1 MQPIITEHL
10 SSTAAQSFLDAV
22 PEKIRSA
29 LEAYAAERKFSTEFV
44 IEMALSQFLDAD
56 GVTFEDCD
64 PVLNPGKLREQVE
77 ILQYQL
83 AAKP

>member
-1 MQPIITEHL
+1 MQA
-10 SSTAAQSFLDAV
+10 STATSELRIKV
-22 PEKIRSA
+22 PEKIRLA
-29 LEAYAAERKFSTEFV
+29 LEAYAVERNYSIEFV
-44 IEMALSQFLDAD
+44 VEMALSQFLDAD

-83 AAKP
+83 TKK

>member
-1 MQPIITEHL
+1 MQTSSPTTEL
-10 SSTAAQSFLDAV
+10 RIQV
-22 PEKIRSA
+22 PEKIRLA
-29 LEAYAAERKFSTEFV
+29 LEAYAAERKFV
-44 IEMALSQFLDAD
+44 MEMALSQFLDAD

-83 AAKP
+83 AKLQK

>member
-1 MQPIITEHL
+1 MQT
-10 SSTAAQSFLDAV
+10 SSATSELRIQV

>member
-1 MQPIITEHL
+1 MQTSIATSELRIE
-10 SSTAAQSFLDAV
+10 V
-22 PEKIRSA
+22 PEKIRLA
-29 LEAYAAERKFSTEFV
+29 LEAYALERKFSTEFV
-44 IEMALSQFLDAD
+44 VEMALSQFLDAD

-83 AAKP
+83 AKR

>member
-1 MQPIITEHL
+1 MQTSSLTTEL
-10 SSTAAQSFLDAV
+10 RIQV

-44 IEMALSQFLDAD
+44 VEMALSQFLDVD

-77 ILQYQL
+77 TLKSQL
-83 AAKP
+83 AQQQSAA

>member
-1 MQPIITEHL
+1 MQTSSPTTEL
-10 SSTAAQSFLDAV
+10 RIQV
-22 PEKIRSA
+22 PEKICLA
-29 LEAYAAERKFSTEFV
+29 LEAYAAERKFSPEFV
-44 IEMALSQFLDAD
+44 VEMALSQFLDAD

-83 AAKP
+83 AKLQG

>member
-1 MQPIITEHL
+1 ME
-10 SSTAAQSFLDAV
+10 SSELRIQV

-29 LEAYAAERKFSTEFV
+29 LEAYAAERKYSVEFV
-44 IEMALSQFLDAD
+44 MEMALSQFLDAD

-83 AAKP
+83 AKLQD

>member
-1 MQPIITEHL
+1 MQA
-10 SSTAAQSFLDAV
+10 SSTTHELRIEV
-22 PEKIRSA
+22 PKKIRLA

-44 IEMALSQFLDAD
+44 VEMALSQFLDAD

-83 AAKP
+83 AKK

>member
-1 MQPIITEHL
+1 MQTSSPTTEL
-10 SSTAAQSFLDAV
+10 RIQV

-29 LEAYAAERKFSTEFV
+29 IEAYAAERKFSPEFV
-44 IEMALSQFLDAD
+44 VEMALSQFLDAD
-56 GVTFEDCD
+56 GVNFEDCD

-83 AAKP
+83 AKLQG